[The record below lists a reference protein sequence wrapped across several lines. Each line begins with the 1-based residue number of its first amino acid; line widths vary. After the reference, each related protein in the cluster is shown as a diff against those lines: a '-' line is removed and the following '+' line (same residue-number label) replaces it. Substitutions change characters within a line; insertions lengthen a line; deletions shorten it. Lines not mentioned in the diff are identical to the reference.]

1 MADTT
6 GLTYPKEFGEVVT
19 EAMPVTPMPRDWA
32 LSRWMTEV
40 VGVTAI
46 PPCAFYKVENV
57 GLASNLLRF
66 AYCKGDDTILEA
78 HERFKKY
85 FQSDDADAGAAA
97 VSAKRNGDN
106 GRDDEQD
113 VDVEGSARKKTRE

>member
-1 MADTT
+1 MADTK
-6 GLTYPKEFGEVVT
+6 GLSYPKEFGEVVT

-85 FQSDDADAGAAA
+85 FQSDDAANA
-97 VSAKRNGDN
+97 AKRNGDN
-106 GRDDEQD
+106 GQDED
-113 VDVEGSARKKTRE
+113 VDVEGSARKKARE